1 MLLIV
6 MLFSVMLLSATLRTA
21 AANTFQ
27 AAATLDVFGEKAS
40 VLCSLVIYRRFRYFE
55 SVCCVEEKENWDKI
69 FTCSGGDFFGTY
81 FLAPHAYK
89 IAA

>member
-6 MLFSVMLLSATLRTA
+6 MLRTA

-40 VLCSLVIYRRFRYFE
+40 VLCSLVIYRRFRTFE
-55 SVCCVEEKENWDKI
+55 SVCCVAGKEI
-69 FTCSGGDFFGTY
+69 ALI
-81 FLAPHAYK
+81 LA
-89 IAA
+89 